1 MIFLADRLSAAH
13 PWLSR
18 MIIRLTLLWLL
29 LISGCDRSSDA
40 DLRLGSDS
48 LQSSGSQRSTASQQA
63 SDSLQ
68 SLNDAIDG
76 QHWAKAWELSPVVL
90 SRYPRDADAIASVA
104 RVALE
109 NQKPHLA
116 GDLMIDACRAES
128 LENVPRT
135 QQAIATLAVTGRVY
149 DAIDLLDECID
160 RHPQQHAMRRML
172 FNFYTGVEDHVHG
185 IPHGRFLVRHRQFDL
200 PLLLALCSSETRTE
214 TADPLT
220 EMARRHAE
228 DHRPMIAEAKIQ
240 YDLGSMED
248 AALRLQDSL
257 RFHPDYAPALSF
269 QCRVLF
275 AQQRESD
282 LIQLAITHGDD
293 IDRYPNYWIA
303 IGDLARSQ
311 QHDAEATRAYWEA
324 TRCDADV
331 RQAWVKFS
339 TSLRR
344 LQDLTGRLDAETIT
358 AIENRAVQLSRLA
371 ELKTSM
377 TRRDHP
383 DRRTT
388 IEIATTLQQL
398 GRLWEAEAWAAL
410 ATTLADD
417 DDVPVKQVR
426 QSIIAALRK
435 DTSWQSLTLHPE
447 LTLDLSDLPLPQLV
461 APDRAAIKNGLSPTS
476 SGAPSMP
483 RAGQAETLALVDEA
497 NQRGLEFF
505 GRTGD
510 DLDRPGVMFYQ
521 TVGCG
526 GGAIDFDLDG
536 WVDLYLAAAGGT
548 PGKFD
553 SAANG
558 LIRNLG
564 GRFSDVSIQAGAD
577 DRGFGQGVAIG
588 DVNEDGFSDILVLNY
603 GPNTLWVN
611 NGDGTFAD
619 ASERLGDRNASTWS
633 TSAAIADLDADGLAD
648 LVIVNYCDGL
658 EPVHKICRSADAEIA
673 RACSPIVFPA
683 AADSFMKSHGDGDF
697 MDQTT
702 QWNATASVQG
712 RGLGVTAG
720 QFDQQPGVDV
730 FVANDMTS
738 NHYWTRSH
746 DSQSAADY
754 QMSES
759 AILRGL
765 GSDDRSAAQG
775 SMGIA
780 VADFDR
786 DGDTDFYVTNFVNEG
801 NTYHDQQ
808 RDGLWRDQ
816 TAIHHLYQPTL
827 PMVGFGTQAV
837 DLDND
842 AVLELVVSNG
852 HVDHYPSD
860 DRAAFY
866 AQPMQVFQ
874 RRWLDH
880 GANAGEFVSIA
891 DRIAGEYLKSPH
903 VGRAL
908 WTLDANRDGRTDLV
922 VTHQT
927 EPVALLINHS
937 KPAGDWLE
945 LQLVGRSCSRDAIGA
960 TIHLQSG
967 NQQWTA
973 GQISGNGFLCSN
985 ERVIRVGMG
994 SASGDCDV
1002 VVSWPDGQQQRF
1014 HQLSL
1019 NSRWLLVQ
1027 GDADAFRW

>member
-1 MIFLADRLSAAH
+1 MTFPADRPSAAYLR
-13 PWLSR
+13 LSR
-18 MIIRLTLLWLL
+18 VIIRLTLLWLL
-29 LISGCDRSSDA
+29 LISGCDRSSNA
-40 DLRLGSDS
+40 DLHLGSDS
-48 LQSSGSQRSTASQQA
+48 LQSTASRQASNSPHA

-76 QHWAKAWELSPVVL
+76 QRWTEAWELSPVVL
-90 SRYPRDADAIASVA
+90 SRYPQDADAIASVA

-128 LENVPRT
+128 LENVARL
-135 QQAIATLAVTGRVY
+135 QQTVATLAVTGRVY
-149 DAIDLLDECID
+149 DAIDLLEEFID
-160 RHPQQHAMRRML
+160 RHPQQHSMRRML
-172 FNFYTGVEDHVHG
+172 FNFYNGVEDHVRS

-220 EMARRHAE
+220 EMARRHAT
-228 DHRPMIAEAKIQ
+228 DHRPMIAEAKVQ
-240 YDLGSMED
+240 YDLGNMTD
-248 AALRLQDSL
+248 AASRLQDSL
-257 RFHPDYAPALSF
+257 RFHPDYAPALALR
-269 QCRVLF
+269 CRVLF
-275 AQQRESD
+275 AQHRESE
-282 LIQLAITHGDD
+282 LIQLAKKHGNA

-303 IGDLARSQ
+303 IGDFASSQ
-311 QHDAEATRAYWEA
+311 RRDAEATRAYWEA
-324 TRCDADV
+324 TRRDADA
-331 RQAWVKFS
+331 REAWVKFS

-344 LQDLTGRLDAETIT
+344 LQDLPNRLDAEMIA
-358 AIENRAVQLSRLA
+358 AIENRAVQLSRLV
-371 ELKTSM
+371 ELKLSM

-383 DRRTT
+383 DRRTA

-398 GRLWEAEAWAAL
+398 GRLWEAEAWAAF

-417 DDVPVKQVR
+417 DDASVNQVR
-426 QSIIAALRK
+426 QSIIAKLRK
-435 DTSWQSLTLHPE
+435 DTAWQSLASHPE
-447 LTLDLSDLPLPQLV
+447 LTLELSDLPLPQLV
-461 APDRAAIKNGLSPTS
+461 APELDAIKNGLSPTS
-476 SGAPSMP
+476 SGASTMP
-483 RAGQAETLALVDEA
+483 RAGQHATLALVDEA
-497 NQRGLEFF
+497 SQRGLEFF

-510 DLDRPGVMFYQ
+510 DLQRPGVMFYQ

-526 GGAIDFDLDG
+526 GGAIDYDLDG
-536 WVDLYLAAAGGT
+536 WGDLYLVAAGGT
-548 PGKFD
+548 PCKSD
-553 SAANG
+553 SAANV
-558 LIRNLG
+558 LFRNLG
-564 GRFSDVSIQAGAD
+564 GRFSDVSIQAGAA

-588 DVNEDGFSDILVLNY
+588 DVNEDGFPDILVLNY

-619 ASERLGDRNASTWS
+619 ATDRLGDRNASTWS

-648 LVIVNYCDGL
+648 LVIVNYCDGV
-658 EPVHKICRSADAEIA
+658 EPVRKVCRGADDEIA

-683 AADSFMKSHGDGDF
+683 AADVFMKSHGDGDF
-697 MDQTT
+697 VDQTT
-702 QWNATASVQG
+702 QWNARASLPG

-720 QFDQQPGVDV
+720 QFDQQPGIDV

-746 DSQSAADY
+746 DSQSVADY

-816 TAIHHLYQPTL
+816 TTIRQLYQPTL

-852 HVDHYPSD
+852 HVDHYPSG

-880 GANAGEFVSIA
+880 GANANEF
-891 DRIAGEYLKSPH
+891 
-903 VGRAL
+903 
-908 WTLDANRDGRTDLV
+908 T
-922 VTHQT
+922 
-927 EPVALLINHS
+927 
-937 KPAGDWLE
+937 
-945 LQLVGRSCSRDAIGA
+945 
-960 TIHLQSG
+960 
-967 NQQWTA
+967 
-973 GQISGNGFLCSN
+973 
-985 ERVIRVGMG
+985 
-994 SASGDCDV
+994 
-1002 VVSWPDGQQQRF
+1002 
-1014 HQLSL
+1014 
-1019 NSRWLLVQ
+1019 
-1027 GDADAFRW
+1027 